1 MRAVNGEHLKLLSF
15 DAPHPT
21 GNLSRW
27 TIPGMG
33 VWITVLCEAGLV
45 LGETFYLSQGNPGF
59 KRTCTSEA
67 GEKITEYGN
76 RHSHRCDP
84 IKEETELEQK

>member
-1 MRAVNGEHLKLLSF
+1 MTGTHKRCRFLEPTDWTSQMRAVNGEHLKLLSF

-45 LGETFYLSQGNPGF
+45 LRKLSTWPEGNPGF

-67 GEKITEYGN
+67 GE
-76 RHSHRCDP
+76 R
-84 IKEETELEQK
+84 